1 MASWKLPLGEMKE
14 IVSTI
19 GRRAG
24 LDTELLS
31 KLWHHIE
38 RMPEALSTSW
48 INSFGDVTSPDLANA
63 RKQVLIN
70 EFRRK
75 YHLDDDIATVM
86 ADSFLKNTP
95 NAADIYGD
103 VIIRHPKIE
112 TDASMVSAA
121 STGLGR
127 NRRMAFLPSQDMRYA
142 LPESVIHE
150 GAHYMDKA
158 RGAARDVRNGALFKE
173 PRFESIDWL
182 PNESFKL
189 PATSY
194 DVEQSVGDA
203 RPETLKRH
211 IVKQFAPIRAMG
223 VRDYQHTDP
232 ANIDDFMRTPL
243 RDDYHGFDYFVGTS
257 NGGRQML
264 VDRVSTE
271 GLAQW
276 LEVLPSYDGLSKL
289 PISKKIIER
298 IEDDPRRGFNIDF
311 NEFMKE

>member
-19 GRRAG
+19 GRRAD
-24 LDTELLS
+24 LDAELLS
-31 KLWHHIE
+31 KLWDYIE
-38 RMPEALSTSW
+38 RMPEAVSTSW
-48 INSFGDVTSPDLANA
+48 INSFGDVTSRDLANA
-63 RKQVLIN
+63 RKRVLID

-75 YHLDDDIATVM
+75 YNLDDDIATVM
-86 ADSFLKNTP
+86 ANSFQKNTP

-103 VIIRHPKIE
+103 VIIRHPEIE

-121 STGLGR
+121 STGLRR
-127 NRRMAFLPSQDMRYA
+127 NRRMAFSARQDLRHE

-158 RGAARDVRNGALFKE
+158 RGAARDVRNGDLFKE

-189 PATSY
+189 PTTNY
-194 DVEQSVGDA
+194 DVEQAVGKATPPIMKWYAD
-203 RPETLKRH
+203 K
-211 IVKQFAPIRAMG
+211 KFAPIRAMG
-223 VRDYQHTDP
+223 VIDYRHADP
-232 ANIDDFMRTPL
+232 TNIDDFTRTPL
-243 RDDYHGFDYFVGTS
+243 RDDLHGFDYFVGTS
-257 NGGRQML
+257 DGRRQMQ

-276 LEVLPSYDGLSKL
+276 LELLPSYDGLSKL
-289 PISKKIIER
+289 PISKKIVER

>member
-14 IVSTI
+14 IASTI
-19 GRRAG
+19 ARRAG
-24 LDTELLS
+24 LDDELRNRF
-31 KLWHHIE
+31 WRYIE

-48 INSFGDVTSPDLANA
+48 INSFGDVKSPDLANA
-63 RKQVLIN
+63 RKKVLID

-75 YHLDDDIATVM
+75 YNLDDDIATVM
-86 ADSFLKNTP
+86 ANSFQKNTP

-103 VIIRHPKIE
+103 IIIRHPKIE

-127 NRRMAFLPSQDMRYA
+127 NRQMTFSPRQDLRYA

-158 RGAARDVRNGALFKE
+158 RGAARDVRNGVLFKE

-189 PATSY
+189 PITNY
-194 DVEQSVGDA
+194 DVEQSIGDV
-203 RPETLKRH
+203 RPEILKWH
-211 IVKQFAPIRAMG
+211 IVKKFAPIRSMG
-223 VRDYQHTDP
+223 VIDYQHTNP
-232 ANIDDFMRTPL
+232 TNIDDFMRTPL
-243 RDDYHGFDYFVGTS
+243 RYDNHGFDYFVGTS
-257 NGGRQML
+257 NGNRQMK

-276 LEVLPSYDGLSKL
+276 LEVLPSYDGISKW